1 MAILSENRPEWA
13 FADLA
18 TLCTGAAD
26 ATIYPTLT
34 TAPVR
39 YILADSESKVV
50 FVSNAAQAAKVA
62 EVRGRLPHLLHV
74 VRFDPAPVPGTLSL
88 DELRAKGKE
97 ALDAERDAVRRRVA
111 ELTKDDLAT
120 LIYTSGTTGDPKGV
134 MLTHGN
140 LLHNVLA
147 AEKVFP
153 MVDREWTALSFLPL
167 CHSFERTAGHN
178 FMLHVG
184 VTIAY
189 AESVEKVPE
198 NMQEV
203 RPSIMCSVPRLYEK
217 MYARVNEKVAS
228 DPPLRQRIFRW
239 AIGVGRRTFAHTV
252 ARTEPGALLKIQFAL
267 ADKLVFSKI
276 KARTGGRL
284 QLFISGGA
292 PLAREIAEFF
302 GAAGMLVCEGYGLT
316 ETSPVI
322 TCNRPGHVKPGTV
335 GLPLEHVEVKIAEDG
350 EILTRGPHV
359 MKGYFKKPEA
369 TAEAIDKDGWFHT
382 GDIGFVDEDGFLV
395 ITDRKK
401 DIIVTSGGK
410 NIAPQPIENR
420 LKTNKFFAEVVMIG
434 NKRNFAAALVVPA
447 LRGPRGVGEAG
458 RRERRLSRGARA
470 AAGGARPLPGLVDEM
485 TRRPRP
491 VREDQEDRAPHEGVH
506 PGVGRAHPHP
516 EGEAPG
522 GGGALQ
528 GDDRRDVRGILSARP
543 ALSRPLPRDARPPPV
558 GGARPLPVAARER
571 AVERRRLRA
580 RRRRL
585 VGGAPRRPSPPA
597 LPRRPRRPRPLP
609 RLGGGVAPAGLPA
622 PGRGPGQAPRRGH
635 ARRAPRRH
643 LGHDGPARHA
653 SGPRAHA
660 RRLPHS

>member
-1 MAILSENRPEWA
+1 MAIQTVCELFYRSVDTYRKPEHLKYKKDGAWRAVSSEELRAAVEEIAMGLRAIGVSRGDKVAIVSENRPEWA
-13 FADLA
+13 FADLG
-18 TLCTGAAD
+18 TLCAGAAD
-26 ATIYPTLT
+26 VTIYPTLT
-34 TAPVR
+34 AAQGL
-39 YILADSESKVV
+39 YILDDSESKVV
-50 FVSNAAQAAKVA
+50 FVSNAIQAAKVA
-62 EVRGRLPHLLHV
+62 EVRARLPRLQHV
-74 VRFDPAPVPGTLSL
+74 VRFDPAPIGGTTSL
-88 DELRAKGKE
+88 DELRAKGRE
-97 ALDAERDAVRRRVA
+97 VLAADRDAVRREA
-111 ELTKDDLAT
+111 ATLTKDDLAT

-153 MVDREWTALSFLPL
+153 MVNHEWTALSFLPL

-178 FMLHVG
+178 FMLHAG

-239 AIGVGRRTFAHTV
+239 AIGVGRRVFAHAV
-252 ARTEPGALLKIQFAL
+252 ARTEPGALLKLQFAL

-322 TCNRPGHVKPGTV
+322 TCNYPGRVKPGTV
-335 GLPLEHVEVKIAEDG
+335 GLPLEHVEVKIAEDT

-359 MKGYFKKPEA
+359 MKGYYRKPEA
-369 TAEAIDKDGWFHT
+369 TAEVIEKDGWFHT
-382 GDIGFVDEDGFLV
+382 GDIGFVDAEGCLV

-420 LKTNKFFAEVVMIG
+420 LKTNRFFTEVVMVG
-434 NKRNFAAALVVPA
+434 NKRNFPAALVVPNFES
-447 LRGPRGVGEAG
+447 LEAWARQG
-458 RRERRLSRGARA
+458 GMSVVSREELVRRPEVLAHYRR
-470 AAGGARPLPGLVDEM
+470 LVDEM
-485 TRRPRP
+485 TADLAQFEKIKKIALLTREFTQESGELTPTLKVKRRVVEERYKPTI
-491 VREDQEDRAPHEGVH
+491 DAMYEG
-506 PGVGRAHPHP
+506 
-516 EGEAPG
+516 
-522 GGGALQ
+522 
-528 GDDRRDVRGILSARP
+528 S
-543 ALSRPLPRDARPPPV
+543 
-558 GGARPLPVAARER
+558 
-571 AVERRRLRA
+571 
-580 RRRRL
+580 
-585 VGGAPRRPSPPA
+585 
-597 LPRRPRRPRPLP
+597 
-609 RLGGGVAPAGLPA
+609 
-622 PGRGPGQAPRRGH
+622 
-635 ARRAPRRH
+635 
-643 LGHDGPARHA
+643 
-653 SGPRAHA
+653 
-660 RRLPHS
+660 

>member
-1 MAILSENRPEWA
+1 MAIQTVCDIFYRSVDTYRKAEHLKYKRDGAWRAVSSEELRAAVEEIAMGLQALGVSRGDKVAIVSENRPEWT

-26 ATIYPTLT
+26 VTVYPTLT
-34 TAPVR
+34 AAQTH
-39 YILADSESKVV
+39 YILDDSESKVA

-62 EVRGRLPHLLHV
+62 EARARLPRLQHV
-74 VRFDPAPVPGTLSL
+74 VRFDPAPVPGTTSL
-88 DELRAKGKE
+88 DELRARGRE
-97 ALDAERDAVRRRVA
+97 SLASDREAVRRGA
-111 ELTKDDLAT
+111 AALAKDDLAT

-140 LLHNVLA
+140 LVHNVLA
-147 AEKVFP
+147 AAKAFP
-153 MVDREWTALSFLPL
+153 MVDHEWTALSFLPL

-178 FMLHVG
+178 FMLYAG

-217 MYARVNEKVAS
+217 MYARVNEKVAA

-252 ARTEPGALLKIQFAL
+252 ARTEPGALLKLQFAL

-276 KARTGGRL
+276 KARTGGQLR
-284 QLFISGGA
+284 LFISGGA

-322 TCNRPGHVKPGTV
+322 TANHPGRVKPGTV
-335 GLPLEHVEVKIAEDG
+335 GPPFEGVEVRIAEDG

-359 MKGYFKKPEA
+359 MKGYYRKPEA
-369 TAEAIDKDGWFHT
+369 TAEAIDGGGWLHT
-382 GDIGFVDEDGFLV
+382 GDIGFVDADGHLV

-420 LKTNKFFAEVVMIG
+420 LKTNRFFTEVVMVG
-434 NKRNFAAALVVPA
+434 NRRNFPAALVVPNFEV
-447 LRGPRGVGEAG
+447 LEAWAKKEG
-458 RRERRLSRGARA
+458 TSVESREELVRRPEVLAHYRR
-470 AAGGARPLPGLVDEM
+470 LVDEM
-485 TRRPRP
+485 TADLAQFEKIKKIALLTREFTQESGELTPTLKVKRRVVEERYKPTI
-491 VREDQEDRAPHEGVH
+491 DAMYEG
-506 PGVGRAHPHP
+506 
-516 EGEAPG
+516 
-522 GGGALQ
+522 
-528 GDDRRDVRGILSARP
+528 S
-543 ALSRPLPRDARPPPV
+543 
-558 GGARPLPVAARER
+558 
-571 AVERRRLRA
+571 
-580 RRRRL
+580 
-585 VGGAPRRPSPPA
+585 
-597 LPRRPRRPRPLP
+597 
-609 RLGGGVAPAGLPA
+609 
-622 PGRGPGQAPRRGH
+622 
-635 ARRAPRRH
+635 
-643 LGHDGPARHA
+643 
-653 SGPRAHA
+653 
-660 RRLPHS
+660 